1 MNSQQLITALKREL
15 KTRDLTYATLAQ
27 RIGMSEASIKRMLA
41 SGRLGLDQLD
51 AILTATGIDW
61 TDLVLAG
68 AASEPLLERLP
79 FNQETAIVANP
90 KLFAVAVCTM
100 NSVPADAMLAEFD
113 ISEAELV
120 QALGKLDRMGFLT
133 LLPNNRY
140 TLKLSRTFN
149 WIPNGPIQEFFRN
162 QAVDYLSRE
171 FTRSGES
178 FQVVN
183 VLLSQASAQKIAQ
196 RLRDVAQEIN
206 ALHLADARLPYS
218 EKGAQ
223 TLLLALRPWM
233 PPSLRALRKNVEA
246 MQQVSV

>member
-15 KTRDLTYATLAQ
+15 KIRDLTYAALAQ
-27 RIGMSEASIKRMLA
+27 RIEMSEASVKRMLS
-41 SGRLGLDQLD
+41 SGRLSLEQLD
-51 AILTATGIDW
+51 AILLVAGIDW
-61 TDLVLAG
+61 TDLVQAS

-79 FNQETAIVANP
+79 FNQETALVANP
-90 KLFAVAVCTM
+90 KLFAVAVCCM
-100 NSVPADAMLAEFD
+100 NNVPAETVLAEFNM
-113 ISEAELV
+113 SEVELV
-120 QALGKLDRMGFLT
+120 QALGKLDRMGFLS

-140 TLKLSRTFN
+140 NLKLSRTFN

-162 QAVDYLSRE
+162 QAMDYFSRE
-171 FTRSGES
+171 FTRPGEL

-183 VLLSQASAQKIAQ
+183 VLLSQASAQKIAH

-206 ALHLADARLPYS
+206 ALHLADTKLPYS

-233 PPSLRALRKNVEA
+233 PPNLRQLRTDPLS
-246 MQQVSV
+246 QT

>member
-15 KTRDLTYATLAQ
+15 KNRDLTYATLAQ
-27 RIGMSEASIKRMLA
+27 RINMSEASIKRMLA
-41 SGRLGLDQLD
+41 NGRLGLDQLD
-51 AILTATGIDW
+51 AMLLTAGIDW
-61 TDLVLAG
+61 ADLVQAG
-68 AASEPLLERLP
+68 VNSEVLLERLP

-100 NSVPADAMLAEFD
+100 NSVPAETMLLEFN
-113 ISEAELV
+113 ITEAELV
-120 QALGKLDRMGFLT
+120 QALGKLDRMGFLS
-133 LLPNNRY
+133 LQPNNRY

-149 WIPNGPIQEFFRN
+149 WIPNGPIQDFFRA
-162 QAVDYLSRE
+162 QSGDYLSRE
-171 FTRSGES
+171 FTRAGES

-206 ALHLADARLPYS
+206 ALHLADSRLPYT

-223 TLLLALRPWM
+223 TMLLALRPWM
-233 PPSLRALRKNVEA
+233 PPFLRELRSITA
-246 MQQVSV
+246 HAA

>member
-1 MNSQQLITALKREL
+1 MQRVSFCNTLRIAVRYVTRSANTFMNSQQLITALQREL

-61 TDLVLAG
+61 TDLVQAG
-68 AASEPLLERLP
+68 AASDPLLERLP
-79 FNQETAIVANP
+79 FNQETALVANP
-90 KLFAVAVCTM
+90 KLFAVAVCCM
-100 NSVPADAMLAEFD
+100 NNVPANTMLTEFT
-113 ISEAELV
+113 ITEIELV

-140 TLKLSRTFN
+140 ALKLSRTFN

-171 FTRSGES
+171 FTRAGES

-183 VLLSQASAQKIAQ
+183 VLLSQASAQKIWPVG
-196 RLRDVAQEIN
+196 L
-206 ALHLADARLPYS
+206 
-218 EKGAQ
+218 
-223 TLLLALRPWM
+223 
-233 PPSLRALRKNVEA
+233 
-246 MQQVSV
+246 